1 MTTPEA
7 RSRPDGTAWRD
18 AQKTVA
24 ASNDE
29 ARKRGRKER
38 EDTEKRAALH
48 RATEA
53 RRGIYR

>member
-1 MTTPEA
+1 MTTPES
-7 RSRPDGTAWRD
+7 RSRPDGSAWRD

-38 EDTEKRAALH
+38 EESEKREALH

>member
-1 MTTPEA
+1 MTTPEG

-18 AQKTVA
+18 AQRTVA

-38 EDTEKRAALH
+38 AEAERREALH

-53 RRGIYR
+53 RRGIFR

>member
-1 MTTPEA
+1 MTEPEA
-7 RSRPDGTAWRD
+7 RSRPDGSAWRQ
-18 AQKTVA
+18 AQQTVA
-24 ASNDE
+24 ANNDE

-38 EDTEKRAALH
+38 AETERREALH